1 MNTTTWA
8 TAPFLSHELEVKL
21 NRLQITSTA
30 AGILVTATPTW
41 GDPYRDC
48 DHNPG
53 INEDC
58 PCLTEYNQRNNT
70 LKKELLQATRN
81 LIGPLPVSIHVM
93 ITDYPDDTLY
103 TDTTGCS
110 QTLYD
115 TAAPDPSPLTRQV
128 TAFHQAFGHPVG
140 GHTLQTSTS
149 TLQLRLNLI
158 AEEFFELLTAT
169 VGEHKT
175 KPLLEAYRQH
185 ITVTGDSPRD
195 PVEAADALAD
205 MCFVIAG
212 MALTYGLPL
221 DEVLA
226 EVYRSNMSK
235 LDADGKPI
243 YREDGK
249 IMKSRLYEPPRIRPI
264 LEAHNLVESDVCGK

>member
-1 MNTTTWA
+1 MNTVTWGH
-8 TAPFLSHELEVKL
+8 TPFLSHDLEAKL
-21 NRLQITSTA
+21 SRLHIESTP
-30 AGILVTATPTW
+30 AGVLVTATPTW

-48 DHNPG
+48 DHDPG
-53 INEDC
+53 VNEDC
-58 PCLTEYNQRNNT
+58 PCVTEYNQRNNS
-70 LKKELLQATRN
+70 LRKELLQATRN

-93 ITDYPDDTLY
+93 IADYPDDTLY
-103 TDTTGCS
+103 SGGGGCS

-115 TAAPDPSPLTRQV
+115 TATPTASPLTQYV
-128 TAFHQAFGHPVG
+128 TAFHEAFGHPVG
-140 GHTLQTSTS
+140 GHTLQTSIS
-149 TLQLRLNLI
+149 TLQLRLDLI

-175 KPLLEAYRQH
+175 RPIMEAYRQN
-185 ITVTGDSPRD
+185 IAVTDDSPRD

-205 MCFVIAG
+205 LCFVIAG

-235 LDADGKPI
+235 LDENGNPI
-243 YREDGK
+243 YRQDGK
-249 IMKSRLYEPPRIRPI
+249 IMKSSLYEPPRIRRI
-264 LEAHNLVESDVCGK
+264 LEKYNLVEG